1 MAAINENLDMMDDAQ
16 KETLIEQF
24 RAYLEDVQRGVE
36 PAPEFPAGEEQFA
49 VTAEL
54 AALKNEV
61 KLESRQVRE
70 ALDQFKAVFDTLQAG
85 YEALTRERQQRQQEE
100 QQRRREALRPLLLQ
114 LLELYDRLQAGASLK
129 PPPRRSWLG
138 RWRRRQDET
147 QWLEALR
154 EGQAITLRRLKQV
167 LLDYHLKPV
176 AAVGQPFDPYTMRAV
191 EVESRTAVAPG
202 LVTEEHRRG
211 FFWDEELLRPAEVK
225 VNKPDET
232 EETV

>member
-1 MAAINENLDMMDDAQ
+1 MMDDAQ
-16 KETLIEQF
+16 KETLLEQF

-49 VTAEL
+49 VLAEL
-54 AALKNEV
+54 AALKSEV

-70 ALDQFKAVFDTLQAG
+70 ALDQFKAVFDTLQSG
-85 YEALTRERQQRQQEE
+85 YEALTRELQHRQQEE
-100 QQRRREALRPLLLQ
+100 QQQRREALRPLLLQ

-138 RWRRRQDET
+138 RWRKDEA
-147 QWLEALR
+147 QWLESLR
-154 EGQAITLRRLKQV
+154 EGQAITLRRLNQI
-167 LLDYHLKPV
+167 LLDYQLKPV
-176 AAVGQPFDPYTMRAV
+176 AAVGKPFDPYTMRAV
-191 EVESRTAVAPG
+191 EVESRAAVAPG

-211 FFWDEELLRPAEVK
+211 FFWGEELLRPAEVK
-225 VNKPDET
+225 VNKPNET